1 VYATT
6 LRLDLLLVF
15 YEYECFAYMHV
26 CILCSYLVPLEIRRE
41 LDPLELELQKVVSR
55 HVDARNHIWALYKN
69 NCGAISPG
77 PGVYVSTKDGEISHG
92 I

>member
-1 VYATT
+1 MYATT